1 MRILLPLLLALA
13 LAAPTLADEVV
24 IYRCTG
30 EDGGLTL
37 QDFPCASGQVQAER
51 RYERPVDPP
60 PRDDPPPVA
69 TPAPVEPDEG
79 GDAVEAR
86 GGADPLVVVPA
97 LFECRT
103 FDAQTYFSERGDG
116 NRRCVPLSISRIG
129 SGPLPGAASACE
141 WVVDECT
148 RLEPEAACAGWQR
161 LHREAVRAE
170 REAFSDTLAQVRED
184 LDRISAIR
192 DSACAR

>member
-1 MRILLPLLLALA
+1 MRILLPLLLALS

-37 QDFPCASGQVQAER
+37 QDFPCAGGQAQTER

-60 PRDDPPPVA
+60 PRDEPVPVA
-69 TPAPVEPDEG
+69 SPAPVEPDEG
-79 GDAVEAR
+79 PAAAEPQPEPSTV
-86 GGADPLVVVPA
+86 VVVPA

-129 SGPLPGAASACE
+129 SGPLPGSASACE

-148 RLEPEAACAGWQR
+148 RLDPEEACAGWQR
-161 LHREAVRAE
+161 LHRDAVRAE